1 MTTFGDRG
9 HDHLRDDPP
18 LSTADMAQAG
28 GRARADAAPA
38 GGQAQADAA
47 QADTAQAHA
56 ASSPP
61 DAPARTAQ
69 PGPESV
75 PDGRAGTDPGPGPA
89 PGSYS
94 PAPSSA
100 GAPSTAGGPSAAGA
114 PSAAT
119 ATADA
124 DGRTPLF
131 ADELSSRFRSRWTDV
146 QAGFVDEPRSA
157 VEQADGLVAEV
168 MQQLATSFAD
178 ERTRLEAEWER
189 QGDVSTEDLRQAL
202 RRYRSFFD
210 RLLTL

>member
-28 GRARADAAPA
+28 GRAQAETA
-38 GGQAQADAA
+38 QAQA
-47 QADTAQAHA
+47 
-56 ASSPP
+56 SSSRS
-61 DAPARTAQ
+61 DAPARTTQ
-69 PGPESV
+69 PGPERMSV
-75 PDGRAGTDPGPGPA
+75 GHAGTDAGPGPA
-89 PGSYS
+89 PGPGSTA
-94 PAPSSA
+94 PAASA
-100 GAPSTAGGPSAAGA
+100 GASPVAGA
-114 PSAAT
+114 PAGASAAT
-119 ATADA
+119 SAAATSDD

-131 ADELSSRFRSRWTDV
+131 ADERSSEFRARWTDV

-168 MQQLATSFAD
+168 MQQLAKTFAE

>member
-28 GRARADAAPA
+28 GRA
-38 GGQAQADAA
+38 
-47 QADTAQAHA
+47 QADTTQAPP
-56 ASSPP
+56 ASSPT
-61 DAPARTAQ
+61 DAPVRATQ
-69 PGPESV
+69 PGTEPAPV
-75 PDGRAGTDPGPGPA
+75 GHAATDAGPGPA
-89 PGSYS
+89 PGS
-94 PAPSSA
+94 
-100 GAPSTAGGPSAAGA
+100 GSAAPASLGE
-114 PSAAT
+114 PSPTGTPAAET
-119 ATADA
+119 SATPAAAGSDDD

-131 ADELSSRFRSRWTDV
+131 TDERSSQFRSRWTDV

-168 MQQLATSFAD
+168 MQQLAKTFAD

>member
-1 MTTFGDRG
+1 MTTFADRA

-18 LSTADMAQAG
+18 LSTADMAQAS
-28 GRARADAAPA
+28 GRAQVDTTHARASSSPSR
-38 GGQAQADAA
+38 
-47 QADTAQAHA
+47 A
-56 ASSPP
+56 ASSPS
-61 DAPARTAQ
+61 DAPSRTAR
-69 PGPESV
+69 PGPEPMPV
-75 PDGRAGTDPGPGPA
+75 GPVGTDPGAAPAPGPGPA
-89 PGSYS
+89 A
-94 PAPSSA
+94 PASA
-100 GAPSTAGGPSAAGA
+100 GEPPAVATPAAGA
-114 PSAAT
+114 SAAT
-119 ATADA
+119 SAAASSDD

-131 ADELSSRFRSRWTDV
+131 TDELSSQFRSRWTDV

-168 MQQLATSFAD
+168 MQQLAKSFAD

>member
-1 MTTFGDRG
+1 MNTFGDRG

-28 GRARADAAPA
+28 G
-38 GGQAQADAA
+38 QAQAE
-47 QADTAQAHA
+47 TAQVQ
-56 ASSPP
+56 ASSSPS

-69 PGPESV
+69 PGSERMSV
-75 PDGRAGTDPGPGPA
+75 GRAGTDPGAAPA
-89 PGSYS
+89 PDPGSAA
-94 PAPSSA
+94 PASA
-100 GAPSTAGGPSAAGA
+100 GEPPIADAPAAGA
-114 PSAAT
+114 SAAT
-119 ATADA
+119 SAAPTSDD

-131 ADELSSRFRSRWTDV
+131 TDERSSQFRSRWTDV

-168 MQQLATSFAD
+168 MQQLARTFAE